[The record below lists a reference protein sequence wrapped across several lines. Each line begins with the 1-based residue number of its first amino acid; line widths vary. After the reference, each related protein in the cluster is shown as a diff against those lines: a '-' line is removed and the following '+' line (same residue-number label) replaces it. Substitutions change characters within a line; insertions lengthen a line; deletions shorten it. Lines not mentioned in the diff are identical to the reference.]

1 MVKDLN
7 VLWMAILVLGMA
19 ACSGSGEGDKARQKE
34 AKKVATPVDERI
46 ADLSD
51 RILQKPNNPN
61 LYVSR
66 ALAYS
71 EQDMHALALKDI
83 DRALRIDSTV
93 SFIHATK
100 GEIFFKTGDLR
111 SARLS
116 LERASLYDP
125 ENTEALLKLGEVNYL
140 LRRYPEALTSI
151 DQALRVNDRQ
161 AQGYFLKGFIFKE
174 LGDTTRSLSSFQTAV
189 EVNPEFYEAYMELAH
204 IQAYRGKPITLDYL
218 NTALELRPNSVEA
231 YYHLGLFYQA
241 VGDYDESTRAY
252 RNMLKLD
259 PKAYLG
265 YYNLGYIYLTASTA
279 YDTALA
285 YFDSVLMVQPNVVDA
300 AFNRGLCY
308 EEMGKSEKAV
318 EVYQEVLA
326 ADPQHTLAAM
336 GLERLLE

>member
-7 VLWMAILVLGMA
+7 IFWIAILALGMV
-19 ACSGSGEGDKARQKE
+19 ACEGSGGGDKARQQE
-34 AKKVATPVDERI
+34 AKKEATPVDERI

-51 RILQKPNNPN
+51 RILEKPNNPN

-66 ALAYS
+66 ALAYTD
-71 EQDMHALALKDI
+71 QDMYALALKDI
-83 DRALRIDSTV
+83 DRALVIDSTV
-93 SFIHATK
+93 SFIHSSK
-100 GEIFFKTGDLR
+100 GEIFFKMGDLR
-111 SARLS
+111 NARLS

-140 LRRYPEALTSI
+140 LRRYPEAIASI

-161 AQGYFLKGFIFKE
+161 AKGYFLKGFIFKE
-174 LGDTTRSLSSFQTAV
+174 LGDTSRSLSSFQTAV

-204 IQAYRGKPITLDYL
+204 IQSYRGNPITLDYL
-218 NTALELRPNSVEA
+218 NTALELRPESVEA
-231 YYHLGLFYQA
+231 YYHLGLFYQS
-241 VGDYDESTRAY
+241 VGDYDEATKAY
-252 RNMLKLD
+252 RNMLKYD

-300 AFNRGLCY
+300 AFNRGLCF
-308 EEMGKSEKAV
+308 EEMGKSEQAV
-318 EVYQEVLA
+318 DIYQEVLA